1 MILSE
6 YKDDEL
12 SVDSGQPIELY
23 MFGYNKLYYTYTS
36 SRNTIMRS
44 INGTRYSFNPEY
56 IFRGDSL
63 TSSTNNNTN
72 ETYTITVSRL
82 NPVAMLFQSSPPEQD
97 TVSVD
102 IYRIHGEDSEDMIQL
117 LHGVISQVS
126 FEGSD
131 ATITVTSDSLL
142 ARTIPK
148 GTLSYFCQNC
158 IYDSKCQLNQ
168 DDYAHTCYV
177 DIGMY
182 STVIYSTNLREKP
195 SGYFTD
201 GYVRMGNSYRAV
213 LLHKDNMIKLKYPIN
228 EADVQGSFVAY
239 PGCSNI
245 FSVCA
250 SRFGNTDNFSGI
262 PYVKPYNPYTH
273 VVGGGAY
280 WINSSVIIRDTHGFV
295 YE

>member
-1 MILSE
+1 M
-6 YKDDEL
+6 
-12 SVDSGQPIELY
+12 
-23 MFGYNKLYYTYTS
+23 
-36 SRNTIMRS
+36 
-44 INGTRYSFNPEY
+44 
-56 IFRGDSL
+56 
-63 TSSTNNNTN
+63 
-72 ETYTITVSRL
+72 
-82 NPVAMLFQSSPPEQD
+82 
-97 TVSVD
+97 
-102 IYRIHGEDSEDMIQL
+102 
-117 LHGVISQVS
+117 
-126 FEGSD
+126 
-131 ATITVTSDSLL
+131 

-228 EADVQGSFVAY
+228 EVDVQGSFVAY

-250 SRFGNTDNFSGI
+250 SRFSNTDNFSGI